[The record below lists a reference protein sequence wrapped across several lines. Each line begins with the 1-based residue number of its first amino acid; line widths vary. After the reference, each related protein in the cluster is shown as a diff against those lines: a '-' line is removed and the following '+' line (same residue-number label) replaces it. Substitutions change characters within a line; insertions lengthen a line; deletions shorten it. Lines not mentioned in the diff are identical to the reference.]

1 MKMKILCSAILMLL
15 IILTVGVYLWF
26 CDNDDDD
33 WGNFV

>member
-26 CDNDDDD
+26 CDNDDD
-33 WGNFV
+33 WGNFA